1 MRARTLSLTVV
12 CAVLVTLSAPLAA
25 QDAGFGA
32 RSGVAM
38 GGLSGLDGA
47 RARPGVSIGP
57 TFGLHVTRWLGV
69 QAELLYTTYG
79 AWLSNVTAL
88 QLTGDVFSQ
97 ASFRYLQL
105 PFLARLNIGALLHSR
120 VRALV
125 YGGPH
130 ASAMLQCRLDV
141 VAPMAERMPCGYASS
156 SVPFANMGT
165 LAFGANWAPGQ
176 RRPDL
181 SGQWMIRDTT
191 AWRALVSDS
200 LTADTT
206 RDTTSIIYTIP
217 LAGGG
222 RMHVRRTADPDP
234 GSPRYQ
240 HFQLLRAMAQPARAF
255 TIAQTDSSV
264 TVTNQDGLSYTVSPG
279 GDKTVISVTDSIVVE
294 AHAKWDDGA
303 LVIEY
308 RPTGGGTVTE
318 SYYLADSRQYLRV
331 EVLVDY
337 KDYTR
342 LYGEYWRSRMYRRVD
357 AGGP

>member
-1 MRARTLSLTVV
+1 MRARPLSLVMV
-12 CAVLVTLSAPLAA
+12 
-25 QDAGFGA
+25 GA
-32 RSGVAM
+32 
-38 GGLSGLDGA
+38 
-47 RARPGVSIGP
+47 
-57 TFGLHVTRWLGV
+57 
-69 QAELLYTTYG
+69 
-79 AWLSNVTAL
+79 
-88 QLTGDVFSQ
+88 
-97 ASFRYLQL
+97 
-105 PFLARLNIGALLHSR
+105 FLAPVNLGTL
-120 VRALV
+120 
-125 YGGPH
+125 
-130 ASAMLQCRLDV
+130 LDV
-141 VAPMAERMPCGYASS
+141 VAAMPERMPCGYASS